1 MNRREALAAI
11 ALIMGGTVVGAE
23 AFAEGFA
30 PRASQDKSLFTAA
43 QLALLDEVGETIL
56 PATPG
61 SPGARAAAIGAFMH
75 SMVRDCYD
83 RKSQEAFLAGMDA
96 LQQVS
101 RNSYEK
107 EFMALV
113 PKEKHDLLVK
123 LDEEARQHQQKKKP
137 GETHHYFTL
146 MKQLTLL
153 GYFTSVSG
161 ATQAL
166 RYLPVPGRFEGC
178 VPYKKGDKAWAT

>member
-1 MNRREALAAI
+1 MNRREALSAI
-11 ALIMGGTVVGAE
+11 ALIMGCAVVGAD
-23 AFAEGFA
+23 AFAAGPA
-30 PRASQDKSLFTAA
+30 PQPGQDKSLLTPA

-75 SMVRDCYD
+75 TMVRDCYD
-83 RKSQEAFLAGMDA
+83 QKSQDAFLAGLGL
-96 LQQVS
+96 LQQAS
-101 RNSYEK
+101 QKAYRQD
-107 EFMALV
+107 FMKLA
-113 PKEKHDLLVK
+113 PAHKQALLVK
-123 LDEEARQHQQKKKP
+123 LDEEARQHQQKKKDEEAP
-137 GETHHYFTL
+137 HYFTL

-153 GYFTSVSG
+153 GYFTSEPG

-178 VPYKKGDKAWAT
+178 VPYQKGDKAWAT